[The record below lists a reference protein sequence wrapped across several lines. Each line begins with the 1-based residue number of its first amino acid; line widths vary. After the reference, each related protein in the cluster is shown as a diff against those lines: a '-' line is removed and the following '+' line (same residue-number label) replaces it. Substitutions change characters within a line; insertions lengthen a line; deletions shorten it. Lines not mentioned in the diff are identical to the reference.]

1 MEAYFAYNERSE
13 KIVLGLTVVIF
24 TKNEESNIR
33 ECIDS
38 VKDFSPV
45 LVIDSNSSDSTREIA
60 HSLGASV
67 IEFEWNRQYPKKRQW
82 TLNQFSDGNSWILF
96 LDADERMSMT
106 LQQELE
112 IFLTGDNDAF
122 AGGLIELDYYFAGK
136 RLRFGQRPKKLVLLR
151 VGSVS
156 YPIIDDL
163 NSEGMGELEG
173 HYQPKV
179 NGKTRKFKSRIVHN
193 DKDPISTWMT
203 RHVNYAKWEAH
214 LMQNLV
220 EKYRVDSSKGMVASA
235 AHRLPARPLLF
246 FIYSYVLKFGF
257 LDGKAGFDYAFAKSW
272 YYWLSAV
279 IAREK
284 KQSER

>member
-1 MEAYFAYNERSE
+1 METCFACDRRDE

-24 TKNEESNIR
+24 TKNEENNIR

-38 VKDFSPV
+38 VKDFSQI
-45 LVIDSNSSDSTREIA
+45 LVVDSNSSDLTREIA
-60 HSLGASV
+60 SSLGANV
-67 IEFEWNRQYPKKRQW
+67 IEFEWNGRYPKKRQW
-82 TLNQFSDGNSWILF
+82 TLDHFSHNSWVLF
-96 LDADERMSMT
+96 LDADERMSLS

-112 IFLTGDNDAF
+112 IFLNEECEIF

-136 RLRFGQRPKKLVLLR
+136 RLRFGQRPKKLVLVR
-151 VGSVS
+151 VGNVS

-173 HYQPKV
+173 HYQPQV
-179 NGKTRKFKSRIVHN
+179 NGRIKKFKSRIIHN

-214 LMQNLV
+214 LMQNLA
-220 EKYRVDSSKGMVASA
+220 EKHRVDSSKGMVASF

-246 FIYSYVLKFGF
+246 FMYSYVLKFGF
-257 LDGKAGFDYAFAKSW
+257 LDGMNGFNYAVAKAW

-279 IAREK
+279 IAREGIAR
-284 KQSER
+284 EG

>member
-1 MEAYFAYNERSE
+1 M
-13 KIVLGLTVVIF
+13 LDLTVIIF

-38 VKDFSPV
+38 VKDFSEV
-45 LVIDSNSSDSTREIA
+45 LVIDSNSSDSTKEIA
-60 HSLGASV
+60 HSLGVSV

-82 TLNQFSDGNSWILF
+82 TLDQFSDKNKWVLF
-96 LDADERMSMT
+96 LDADERMSVT

-112 IFLTGDNDAF
+112 IFLAGDSDAI
-122 AGGLIELDYYFAGK
+122 AGGLIGLDYYFAGK

-151 VGSVS
+151 VGRVS

-163 NSEGMGELEG
+163 NSEGIGELEG
-173 HYQPKV
+173 HYQPTI
-179 NGKTRKFKSRIVHN
+179 NGKTRKFKFRIVHN
-193 DKDPISTWMT
+193 DTDPISTWMT
-203 RHVNYAKWEAH
+203 RHVNYAKWEAQ
-214 LMQNLV
+214 LIQNLV
-220 EKYRVDSSKGMVASA
+220 EKNRVDSSKGMLASVA
-235 AHRLPARPLLF
+235 HKLPSRPLLF

-257 LDGKAGFDYAFAKSW
+257 LDGKAGFDYAFAKAW

-279 IAREK
+279 IAREG